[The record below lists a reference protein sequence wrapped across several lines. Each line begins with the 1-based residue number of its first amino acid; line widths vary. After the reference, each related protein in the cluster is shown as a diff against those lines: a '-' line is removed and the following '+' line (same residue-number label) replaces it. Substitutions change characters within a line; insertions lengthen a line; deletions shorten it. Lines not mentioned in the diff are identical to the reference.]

1 MQAQGFEKI
10 FGGNAEDFGA
20 AIIPTT
26 DGGYAVCGS
35 SESFGTSGFQ
45 MYLIRTDAE
54 GNNLW
59 AKSYGGGF
67 AEQANDIIQTSDNG
81 FLIVGFSDISNIP
94 ADNQAYIVKTDAFGK
109 QIWSKLLGSTG
120 DDRAYAAIVT
130 KDGNYLIAGTTET
143 TNKGYQAWAIKL
155 APNGNIIWEKTF
167 GEIKEDYAKDVVE
180 TVDGYSFVGHT
191 YNTSTLNKDI
201 YLFKTDKSGTLLWEK
216 TFGGNENDFGY
227 SLALAHDGG
236 LILCGV
242 RDANSDAYIVK
253 TDKDGIAEWSK
264 NYGGVYEDEAWS
276 IVATTDGNYAI
287 AGNTLVSTSN
297 VEAFILKINPQG
309 NTIFE
314 KKFSG
319 QETLQSFQA
328 ISNTLDGG
336 LIACGNTS
344 KSSIPGFSNDI
355 YVVKTNANGKSA
367 GDYIQGTVFYDL
379 NANCKKD
386 ANEPLL
392 NDWLIKADSKKS
404 YFATSNALGKYN
416 FSVDTGDY
424 KVNVLL
430 PNKYWKVCQPAYDI
444 VFKKERDTAF
454 LDFAVRS
461 AIDCPSLEV
470 SVGTPQLQRCQ
481 FNTYTINYCNKGTTV
496 AKNAKI
502 VVDFDAYL
510 EVKNS
515 QLPWSSVKNNTYTFN
530 LGNVPA
536 GACAKFD
543 VLTYLDCGTTVLG
556 QTHCVTAHITPDSIC
571 SVPNSFWDGSSI
583 AVDGTCKGD
592 TVEFVIK
599 NISVKGMKE
608 TKKSIVIEDDFITKQ
623 VQYQL
628 PGNGQVIIKIPT
640 KGKTYR
646 IVAEQSSGHPGKSYP
661 TVAIE
666 ACKGQN
672 STFTTGYAT
681 QFEEDDSD
689 PFVDKDCQESVGPNN
704 TNDKR
709 GYPKGYRA
717 ERYVSDT
724 TEIEYLINFRNTTK
738 DTLKYLSIVDTLSP
752 YLDVT
757 TINSVQSSHAYDMDI
772 VGTGVLKFSFAN
784 IQLPDSSAGV
794 TASQGF
800 VKFRVSQKPKNPNGT
815 KLYNR
820 ATIGFNFAQAKVTN
834 TTVHTVGKNFVS
846 VGATNPTEQLA
857 QVEVYP
863 NPFSEFVFFN
873 VVGYKKESSELT
885 FVLHDIAGRIVQRST
900 FEGFSYELQR
910 GTLAKGIYL
919 YNIYDGSK
927 RIALGKVVLQD

>member
-1 MQAQGFEKI
+1 
-10 FGGNAEDFGA
+10 
-20 AIIPTT
+20 
-26 DGGYAVCGS
+26 V
-35 SESFGTSGFQ
+35 
-45 MYLIRTDAE
+45 
-54 GNNLW
+54 
-59 AKSYGGGF
+59 
-67 AEQANDIIQTSDNG
+67 
-81 FLIVGFSDISNIP
+81 
-94 ADNQAYIVKTDAFGK
+94 
-109 QIWSKLLGSTG
+109 
-120 DDRAYAAIVT
+120 
-130 KDGNYLIAGTTET
+130 
-143 TNKGYQAWAIKL
+143 
-155 APNGNIIWEKTF
+155 
-167 GEIKEDYAKDVVE
+167 
-180 TVDGYSFVGHT
+180 
-191 YNTSTLNKDI
+191 
-201 YLFKTDKSGTLLWEK
+201 
-216 TFGGNENDFGY
+216 
-227 SLALAHDGG
+227 
-236 LILCGV
+236 
-242 RDANSDAYIVK
+242 
-253 TDKDGIAEWSK
+253 
-264 NYGGVYEDEAWS
+264 
-276 IVATTDGNYAI
+276 
-287 AGNTLVSTSN
+287 
-297 VEAFILKINPQG
+297 
-309 NTIFE
+309 
-314 KKFSG
+314 
-319 QETLQSFQA
+319 
-328 ISNTLDGG
+328 
-336 LIACGNTS
+336 
-344 KSSIPGFSNDI
+344 

-367 GDYIQGTVFYDL
+367 GDYLQGTVYYDL

-386 ANEPLL
+386 SNEPVL

-404 YFATSNALGKYN
+404 YFATSNGFGKYTL
-416 FSVDTGDY
+416 SVDTGNY

-430 PNKYWKVCQPAYDI
+430 PNKYWKVCQPTYD
-444 VFKKERDTAF
+444 VTFKKERDTAF

-470 SVGTPQLQRCQ
+470 AASTPQLRRCQ
-481 FNTYTINYCNKGTTV
+481 FNTYTVSYCNKGTVT
-496 AKNAKI
+496 AKNAQI
-502 VVDFDAYL
+502 VIDFDEYL
-510 EVKNS
+510 EIKNS
-515 QLPWSSVKNNTYTFN
+515 QLPWTSVKNNTYTFN

-536 GACAKFD
+536 GTCAKFD
-543 VLTYLDCGTTVLG
+543 VLTYLDCATTVLG

-571 SVPNSFWDGSSI
+571 TIPNSFWDGSSI

-608 TKKSIVIEDDFITKQ
+608 FKKSIVIEDDLITKQ
-623 VQYQL
+623 IKYQL
-628 PGNGQVIIKIPT
+628 PGNGQVIIKVPT

-681 QFEEDDSD
+681 QFEEDDAD
-689 PFVDKDCQESVGPNN
+689 PFVDKDCQESVGSNN

-738 DTLKYLSIVDTLSP
+738 DTVKYLSIVDTLSTF
-752 YLDVT
+752 LDVAS
-757 TINSVQSSHAYDMDI
+757 INSVQSSHAYKLDV

-820 ATIGFNFAQAKVTN
+820 ATIAFNFAQAKMTN
-834 TTVHTVGKNFVS
+834 TTLHTVGKNFVS
-846 VGATNPTEQLA
+846 VGTENPTEQLA

-885 FVLHDIAGRIVQRST
+885 FVMYDIAGRTMQRST

-910 GTLAKGIYL
+910 DTLTKGVYL
-919 YNIYDGSK
+919 YHIYDGSK
-927 RIALGKVVLQD
+927 RIAIGKVVLND